1 MAGPGPILEDMD
13 TTIMARAIELSREG
27 MHAGDGGPFGAVVV
41 RDGVIIA
48 EATNLVLGTN
58 DPTAHAEVVALRRAA
73 EKLGS
78 FTLAGCELYASCE
91 PCPMC
96 LGAIYW
102 ARVKRVF
109 FANTRHDAASIGF
122 DDTPIYEKLS
132 RPVGQR
138 SIDVVHAP
146 DQRARD
152 VFGEWLAKGDRVE
165 Y

>member
-1 MAGPGPILEDMD
+1 M
-13 TTIMARAIELSREG
+13 RACTQGTVVR
-27 MHAGDGGPFGAVVV
+27 FGAVVV

-96 LGAIYW
+96 LVQSTGPA
-102 ARVKRVF
+102 
-109 FANTRHDAASIGF
+109 
-122 DDTPIYEKLS
+122 
-132 RPVGQR
+132 
-138 SIDVVHAP
+138 
-146 DQRARD
+146 
-152 VFGEWLAKGDRVE
+152 
-165 Y
+165 

>member
-1 MAGPGPILEDMD
+1 M
-13 TTIMARAIELSREG
+13 
-27 MHAGDGGPFGAVVV
+27 
-41 RDGVIIA
+41 
-48 EATNLVLGTN
+48 
-58 DPTAHAEVVALRRAA
+58 
-73 EKLGS
+73 
-78 FTLAGCELYASCE
+78 
-91 PCPMC
+91 
-96 LGAIYW
+96 
-102 ARVKRVF
+102 KRVF

-122 DDTPIYEKLS
+122 DDTLIDEELS